1 MNNFIPTS
9 SYFLLVIQQLF
20 GWEVSK
26 EEPTDKE
33 ILVLLRTK
41 FSVRVDLDRKV
52 IEHAI
57 AIDDEAMAALL
68 SSSEEN
74 DGNKKQKLQ

>member
-1 MNNFIPTS
+1 MQ
-9 SYFLLVIQQLF
+9 VIQHLF

-26 EEPTDKE
+26 EEPTDQE
-33 ILVLLRTK
+33 ILVLLSTQ

-57 AIDDEAMAALL
+57 AIDDEAIAALL

>member
-1 MNNFIPTS
+1 MNNFIPTF
-9 SYFLLVIQQLF
+9 SYFLQVIQHLF

>member
-57 AIDDEAMAALL
+57 AIDDEAIAALL
-68 SSSEEN
+68 SSSEEI
-74 DGNKKQKLQ
+74 DGNEKQKLQ

>member
-9 SYFLLVIQQLF
+9 SHFLQIIQHLF

-26 EEPTDKE
+26 EEPTDQE
-33 ILVLLRTK
+33 ILVLLSTQ

-57 AIDDEAMAALL
+57 TIDDEAMAALL

>member
-9 SYFLLVIQQLF
+9 SYFLLVIQHLF

-26 EEPTDKE
+26 EEPTDQE
-33 ILVLLRTK
+33 ILVLLSTQ

-57 AIDDEAMAALL
+57 AIDDEAIAALL
-68 SSSEEN
+68 SSSEEI
-74 DGNKKQKLQ
+74 DGNEKQKLQ

>member
-41 FSVRVDLDRKV
+41 FSERVDLDRKV

-57 AIDDEAMAALL
+57 AIDDEAIAALL
-68 SSSEEN
+68 SSSEEI
-74 DGNKKQKLQ
+74 DGNEKQKLQ